1 MKLKLLKSY
10 EGGKKGDIIDVA
22 DKDAAGLKIRG
33 IATKALDKEVK
44 DAEKEIVKEKNEK
57 AGPNAPK
64 TK

>member
-1 MKLKLLKSY
+1 MKVKLLKAY
-10 EGGKKGDIIDVA
+10 EGGKKGDIIDV
-22 DKDAAGLKIRG
+22 DDAQASTLKIRG

-44 DAEKEIVKEKNEK
+44 DLEKEAAKEKNEK